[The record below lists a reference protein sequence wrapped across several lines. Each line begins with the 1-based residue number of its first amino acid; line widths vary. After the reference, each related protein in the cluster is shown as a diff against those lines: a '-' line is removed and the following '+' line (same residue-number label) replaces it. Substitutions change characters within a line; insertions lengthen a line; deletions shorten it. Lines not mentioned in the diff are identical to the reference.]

1 MFLNHKTIPPKVH
14 VVFGLGAPI
23 TLQDNITSF
32 PSRTVEFCG
41 SFSIIGP
48 VAVKRNK

>member
-1 MFLNHKTIPPKVH
+1 MVLNHKTIPPKVQ

>member
-1 MFLNHKTIPPKVH
+1 MHYYTIPSKSH

-32 PSRTVEFCG
+32 PSKMVEFWG

-48 VAVKRNK
+48 VAVIQSKQ